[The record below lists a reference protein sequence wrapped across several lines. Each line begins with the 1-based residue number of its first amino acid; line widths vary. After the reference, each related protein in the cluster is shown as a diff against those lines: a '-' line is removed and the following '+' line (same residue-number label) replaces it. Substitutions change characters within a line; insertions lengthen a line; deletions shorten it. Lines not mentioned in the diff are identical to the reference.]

1 MSPSLTLTS
10 NPFFNLLTT
19 WLRRMTVWLGLAG
32 TLVLSACGGGSSGS
46 VPETPVIP
54 TLTMSSN
61 AGEEAS
67 EPFTVTFAFSAPV
80 TITHPSGVLQLA
92 STNCTPVPGTFVK
105 TGAASYTMVVNPHAG
120 KKGIAE
126 IRLAPGSFKDSTG
139 TVTNTVSYEFAQP
152 FNTVGPVATFDKPG
166 ILFITE
172 QITVRVSFDAVLDTA
187 LTLDKLTT
195 SVGGVSNLLKT
206 SALGA
211 NDSYTFSYTPP
222 AATLGTVIIQIP
234 QGSVASGGIAS
245 GTAQQ
250 WGPYGIKTP

>member
-1 MSPSLTLTS
+1 MTLIS
-10 NPFFNLLTT
+10 NPLLNMLTT
-19 WLRRMTVWLGLAG
+19 WLRRITVWLGFAAVGL
-32 TLVLSACGGGSSGS
+32 LSACGGGSSGG

-67 EPFTVTFAFSAPV
+67 EPFTVTFSFSAPV
-80 TITHPSGVLQLA
+80 TINHPSGILQLA
-92 STNCTPVPGTFVK
+92 STNCTPLPSTFAK
-105 TGAASYTMVVNPHAG
+105 TGAATYTMVVNPSAG
-120 KKGIAE
+120 RKGIAE
-126 IRLAPGSFKDSTG
+126 IRLAPGTFKDSSG
-139 TVTNTVSYEFAQP
+139 TVANTVSYEFAQP
-152 FNTVGPVATFDKPG
+152 FNTVVPVATFDKPG
-166 ILFITE
+166 VLFITE
-172 QITVRVSFDAVLDTA
+172 PITVRVSFDAVLDIA

-195 SVGGVSNLLKT
+195 SVGSIGNLVKT
-206 SALGA
+206 SALDA

>member
-1 MSPSLTLTS
+1 MTLIS
-10 NPFFNLLTT
+10 NPCFNELTT
-19 WLRRMTVWLGLAG
+19 WLRRLTVWLGFAAIGL
-32 TLVLSACGGGSSGS
+32 LSACGGGSSGS

-126 IRLAPGSFKDSTG
+126 IRLAP
-139 TVTNTVSYEFAQP
+139 
-152 FNTVGPVATFDKPG
+152 
-166 ILFITE
+166 
-172 QITVRVSFDAVLDTA
+172 
-187 LTLDKLTT
+187 
-195 SVGGVSNLLKT
+195 
-206 SALGA
+206 
-211 NDSYTFSYTPP
+211 
-222 AATLGTVIIQIP
+222 
-234 QGSVASGGIAS
+234 
-245 GTAQQ
+245 
-250 WGPYGIKTP
+250 